1 MIKKRILALVFFV
14 VSLAVGFLLVAPQ
27 INKKAFSGFTLGLDL
42 SGGSRLTYDVDTSS
56 VTGNDTSSALGS
68 LREVVEKR
76 VNTFGVSE
84 PVVFLQ
90 SSGVGSNRK
99 HRLVA
104 ELPSVANLETAKA
117 MIGDTPILEFKT
129 LKPGLDTSKLKGDE
143 DPNTVFVDTGL
154 TGKLL
159 KKAQVQFSQ
168 GIAQGG
174 NGMSGSPLVS
184 ITFNKEGT
192 ELFAKI
198 TKENMGKP
206 VAIFL
211 DGQVISAPVVQ
222 AEIVTGQAVITGNFT
237 LDEAETLTKR
247 LNAGALPLPISLTSS
262 EVIQPVLGA
271 DALHDSIVA
280 GIVAFLIIVVFM
292 TLWYR
297 LPGFLAS
304 MALITYAVIVMALFK
319 YLPVTLSTAGIAGFI
334 ISIGIAVDANI
345 LIFERTKEELLKG
358 KAVDLAFLEGFARAW
373 PSIRDSNISSLISAF
388 ILFTFGTSIVKGF
401 ALTFGLG
408 VIVSM
413 MTAIGVTRLYVRAF
427 ASQTKRRWLVL
438 SGLSNK

>member
-1 MIKKRILALVFFV
+1 MIKKRIFAIVLFLI
-14 VSLAVGFLLVAPQ
+14 SLAIGFLLVAPQ
-27 INKKAFSGFTLGLDL
+27 VNKKAFSGFTLGLDL
-42 SGGSRLTYDVDTSS
+42 SGGSRLTYDIDTTS
-56 VTGNDTSSALGS
+56 VSGNDQSSALSS

-90 SSGVGSNRK
+90 TSGIGADRK
-99 HRLVA
+99 HRLIA
-104 ELPSVANLETAKA
+104 ELPSVADIETAKG
-117 MIGDTPILEFKT
+117 MIGDTPVLEFKT

-143 DPNTVFVDTGL
+143 DPKTIFVDTGL

-168 GIAQGG
+168 GVGQGG
-174 NGMSGSPLVS
+174 SGMSGSPLVS
-184 ITFNKEGT
+184 ITFNKEGAD
-192 ELFAKI
+192 LFAKM

-206 VAIFL
+206 IAILL
-211 DGQVISAPVVQ
+211 DGQLVSAPIVQ
-222 AEIVTGQAVITGNFT
+222 SEIVTGEAVITGSFS
-237 LDEAETLTKR
+237 LEEAQTLTSR
-247 LNAGALPLPISLTSS
+247 LNAGALPLPISLASS
-262 EVIQPVLGA
+262 EVIQPILGA
-271 DALHDSIVA
+271 DALHDSIIA
-280 GIVAFLIIVVFM
+280 GLVAFLVIVVFM
-292 TLWYR
+292 TFWYR

-304 MALITYAVIVMALFK
+304 LALVSYAVIVLALFK

-334 ISIGIAVDANI
+334 ISLGIAVDANI
-345 LIFERTKEELLKG
+345 LIFERTKEELRKN

-373 PSIRDSNISSLISAF
+373 PSIRDSNISSLISSF
-388 ILFTFGTSIVKGF
+388 ILFTFGTSLVKGF

-413 MTAIGVTRLYVRAF
+413 LTAIGITRLYVKAF